1 MTLEDWEVAVSP
13 KVKGTLNL
21 HEVFKS
27 ERLDFFVL
35 LSSLNGIFGSSGQ
48 ANYAA
53 GNTFLDAFVQF
64 RRRQGLPASVID
76 VGVID
81 DIGYVSRNLSV
92 LEYFR
97 SISAYTIGERLLLD
111 AVQLAITRSKS
122 LLITEDSFINP
133 SQIAIG
139 LGSTLPLTNPNSH
152 FPWRREARLSLYRN
166 IENDTVSSQGPSS
179 EKLQQFLSAIV
190 AEPSRLYED
199 SSVSLLTQEIGL
211 QLFHYLL
218 RPKEDLDVK
227 MSLPSIG
234 IDSLLSIELRNW
246 WRRTLNLEISVLEI
260 LNVGSIEDLG
270 KVALQGLR
278 EKYGHVGQENLCF
291 G

>member
-1 MTLEDWEVAVSP
+1 MEMTLEDWEVAVSP

-81 DIGYVSRNLSV
+81 DIGYVSRNTSV
-92 LEYFR
+92 LEHFR
-97 SISAYTIGERLLLD
+97 SISAYMIGERLLLD
-111 AVQLAITRSKS
+111 AVQLAIAHSTSLPISK
-122 LLITEDSFINP
+122 DSFTNP

-139 LGSTLPLTNPNSH
+139 LGSTLPLANPNNR
-152 FPWRREARLSLYRN
+152 FPWRRDARLSLYRN
-166 IENDTVSSQGPSS
+166 IENDTASSQGPTN
-179 EKLQQFLSAIV
+179 EKLQQFLSAI
-190 AEPSRLYED
+190 ATEPSRLYED
-199 SSVSLLTQEIGL
+199 SSLGLLTQEIGL
-211 QLFHYLL
+211 RLFSFLL
-218 RPKEDLDVK
+218 QPEEDLDVK
-227 MSLPSIG
+227 MSLSTIG
-234 IDSLLSIELRNW
+234 VDSLVSIELRNW

-260 LNVGSIEDLG
+260 LNAGSIEELG

-278 EKYGHVGQENLCF
+278 ERYRHVGQENL
-291 G
+291 